1 MKRITAI
8 IISLFTIFSLTGC
21 NRILGGAILE
31 NFGMEFT
38 SQIEMMEEC
47 LDIDLDDLN
56 DSDIKTVYSY
66 TDPDGNDL
74 TIRYL
79 NLEGAGEFVEND
91 IINSDN
97 WKTLPYDSIIGNL
110 LETSGANEQF
120 AFDDI
125 KEGRFII
132 SGVSLGKDEFDF
144 DYNNF
149 NNWYVFNIGIWD
161 SNDETLYFIAITDQ
175 SKT

>member
-1 MKRITAI
+1 MKKTVI
-8 IISLFTIFSLTGC
+8 IISLLMIFSLTGC

-56 DSDIKTVYSY
+56 DSNIKTIYSY

-79 NLEGAGEFVEND
+79 DLEGAGEFVEND

-97 WKTLPYDSIIGNL
+97 WKSLPYDSIIETL

-120 AFDDI
+120 DFTSI
-125 KEGRFII
+125 NIGYFVI
-132 SGVSLGKDEFDF
+132 SGICDGKDEFDF
-144 DYNNF
+144 DCNNYNE
-149 NNWYVFNIGIWD
+149 WYGFEVGIWD
-161 SNDETLYFIAITDQ
+161 SNDETLYFISITDQ

>member
-8 IISLFTIFSLTGC
+8 IISLFAIFSLSSC

-56 DSDIKTVYSY
+56 DSNIKTIYSH
-66 TDPDGNDL
+66 TDPEGNDL
-74 TIRYL
+74 TIKYIDL
-79 NLEGAGEFVEND
+79 DGAGDVFEND
-91 IINSDN
+91 IENREN
-97 WKTLPYDSIIGNL
+97 WNTLPYNTTVETL
-110 LETSGANEQF
+110 LKSSGANEQF

-125 KEGRFII
+125 KEGRFSI

-161 SNDETLYFIAITDQ
+161 SNAETLYYISITDQ

>member
-1 MKRITAI
+1 MKKTVI
-8 IISLFTIFSLTGC
+8 IISLLMIFSLTGC

-56 DSDIKTVYSY
+56 DSNIKTVYSY

-97 WKTLPYDSIIGNL
+97 WKTLPYDSTIENL
-110 LETSGANEQF
+110 LDSSGANKQF
-120 AFDDI
+120 DFTGI
-125 KEGRFII
+125 KNGYFII
-132 SGVSLGKDEFDF
+132 SGVCDGKDEFDF
-144 DYNNF
+144 DCNNYNE
-149 NNWYVFNIGIWD
+149 WYGFEVGIWD
-161 SNDETLYFIAITDQ
+161 SNDETLYFISITDQ

>member
-1 MKRITAI
+1 M
-8 IISLFTIFSLTGC
+8 IFSLTGC

-56 DSDIKTVYSY
+56 DSDIKTIYSY

-91 IINSDN
+91 INNSEN
-97 WKTLPYDSIIGNL
+97 WHALPYDSTIENL
-110 LETSGANEQF
+110 FESSGANEQF
-120 AFDDI
+120 NFTSI
-125 KEGRFII
+125 KNGYFII
-132 SGVSLGKDEFDF
+132 SGVCDGKDEFDF
-144 DYNNF
+144 DCNNYNE
-149 NNWYVFNIGIWD
+149 WYGFEVGIWNSD
-161 SNDETLYFIAITDQ
+161 DETLYFVSITDQ
-175 SKT
+175 SKS

>member
-1 MKRITAI
+1 MKKTVI
-8 IISLFTIFSLTGC
+8 IISLLMIFSLVGC

-38 SQIEMMEEC
+38 SQIEMMEKC

-97 WKTLPYDSIIGNL
+97 WKTLPYDSIIETL
-110 LETSGANEQF
+110 LETSGANKQF
-120 AFDDI
+120 DFTGI
-125 KEGRFII
+125 KNGYFII
-132 SGVSLGKDEFDF
+132 SGVCDGKDEFDF
-144 DYNNF
+144 DCNNYNE
-149 NNWYVFNIGIWD
+149 WYGFEVGIWD
-161 SNDETLYFIAITDQ
+161 SNDETLYFISITDQ
-175 SKT
+175 SKI